1 MRTETGRG
9 RRPGWEPK
17 LVCPDGWS
25 LQVWGGDGPSRE
37 LEEKEAGAAEKG
49 RESPVPASRRRS
61 LQEQRRRRLKEVSG
75 RLGSILEGKS
85 LW

>member
-25 LQVWGGDGPSRE
+25 LQVWGVGGPSRE

-49 RESPVPASRRRS
+49 RESPRPRQQAQILARAEEEEAEGSV
-61 LQEQRRRRLKEVSG
+61 G
-75 RLGSILEGKS
+75 RLGSVLEGKS

>member
-37 LEEKEAGAAEKG
+37 LEEKEAGAAKHG
-49 RESPVPASRRRS
+49 LRRRAGNHPS
-61 LQEQRRRRLKEVSG
+61 PPAG
-75 RLGSILEGKS
+75 ADPCKS
-85 LW
+85 RGGGD